1 MDVNYQKKRFNIT
14 EAIDFVTAGDVS
26 ELSDLSE
33 DEEYDNDDNQ
43 MHLDAGDIETFKAK
57 ESDNEKE
64 NFSDEDDI
72 PLAQLADID
81 KKPMNQLMLM
91 QQYRSQNQ
99 RGCFDGEKRIP
110 WKEMLP

>member
-1 MDVNYQKKRFNIT
+1 MDVNYQKKRLNIT

-26 ELSDLSE
+26 ELSNLSE

-81 KKPMNQLMLM
+81 KETNE
-91 QQYRSQNQ
+91 SVDADAA
-99 RGCFDGEKRIP
+99 GCFDGEKRIP
-110 WKEMLP
+110 